1 MTHIMTVNGPIK
13 PEDLGFTSMH
23 EHILVNSSVFQKK
36 LEELAL
42 EDPPVKPEDPVSLE
56 NIGLLQ
62 RNMILSH
69 DAGDMSD
76 EEVMTAEVADFKTA
90 GGAAIVDQSPPGLRS
105 NLAAIKR
112 ISENTGVHIIT
123 STGLYTEESWPE
135 EFKQMS
141 QDAYAKFML
150 DEVEN
155 GIADTGIKPG
165 NIKIGVSNLS
175 NQQVELLR
183 AAARVSNETGLSIT
197 VHPGFEIGNDG
208 RSIARILITAG
219 AKPEKIIIAHM
230 DGFMPYH
237 DIKELA
243 LHPEAWGLNL
253 DLQKALIDQG
263 VTISIDCFGHLWSL
277 EATGMVLE
285 TDWQRLGEIVALV
298 KEGYSSHIVMG
309 TDTFMKILTRRGGG
323 TGYCR
328 LTDFVIPTLRDL
340 GVSDYDIRLMTIENP
355 ARLLSF

>member
-1 MTHIMTVNGPIK
+1 MTQIMTVKGPIA
-13 PEDLGFTSMH
+13 PEELGFTSMH
-23 EHILVNSSVFQKK
+23 EHILLNSSVFRKK

-62 RNMILSH
+62 RNIFLSH
-69 DAGDMSD
+69 DAGEMSD
-76 EEVMTAEVADFKTA
+76 EELMTAEVADFKAA

-105 NLAAIKR
+105 NLGAIKR

-123 STGLYTEESWPE
+123 TTGLYTEESWPE
-135 EFKQMS
+135 EFKELS
-141 QDAYAKFML
+141 QEAYAEFML
-150 DEVEN
+150 EEVAN
-155 GIADTGIKPG
+155 GIGDSGIKPG
-165 NIKIGVSNLS
+165 HIKIGISNMS
-175 NQQVELLR
+175 YPQVALLR

-208 RSIARILITAG
+208 RSIARILMAAG
-219 AKPEKIIIAHM
+219 AAPERIIIAHM

-243 LHPEAWGLNL
+243 LHPQAWGLNL
-253 DLQKALIDQG
+253 EVQKSLIEQG
-263 VTISIDCFGHLWSL
+263 VTVSIDCFGHLWSM
-277 EATGMVLE
+277 EATGLVLE

-298 KEGYSSHIVMG
+298 KEEYSSHIVLG

-355 ARLLSF
+355 ARLLAI